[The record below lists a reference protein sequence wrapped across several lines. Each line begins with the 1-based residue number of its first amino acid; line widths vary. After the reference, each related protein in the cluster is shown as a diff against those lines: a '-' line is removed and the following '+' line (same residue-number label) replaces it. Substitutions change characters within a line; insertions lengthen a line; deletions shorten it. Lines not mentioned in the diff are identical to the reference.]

1 MRFTC
6 VQADINLK
14 EVTINSVTGDYN
26 PTSLASV
33 INTETL
39 NSLVVQ
45 TWLDKSGTQVPWRY
59 DCTSH
64 SDADNRKS
72 TLVFCVNLS
81 HVRGLTQAFRDA
93 GIDARY
99 VHSRTPTAERKLLVE
114 GFKAGEFP
122 VLVNCG
128 AMSLPPPRLK
138 SDALELFSNL
148 N

>member
-1 MRFTC
+1 M
-6 VQADINLK
+6 
-14 EVTINSVTGDYN
+14 TINSVTGDYN

-45 TWLDKSGTQVPWRY
+45 TWLDRSGTQVSWRY
-59 DCTSH
+59 NCTSH
-64 SDADNRKS
+64 YDDADNRKS
-72 TLVFCVNLS
+72 TLVFCVNLA

-99 VHSRTPTAERKLLVE
+99 VHSRTSTAERKLLVE

-128 AMSLPPPRLK
+128 AMSLPPSPSLK